1 MHNLWQLL
9 NLNIFVWQKDWIPKR
24 NLVKEG
30 QAQKIISFYKKS
42 YLKPY
47 ILQALLSDKKA
58 ALCQPRYCTFYAACL
73 LTKKSCISKSYFF
86 LSLTTREYWSIFTV
100 ECFKR
105 FYFCNFQHIWKF
117 SADNVCDFLI
127 IIHSHRQS
135 IEFKINLLY
144 HLNGQN
150 M

>member
-1 MHNLWQLL
+1 MIILKWWYSFQSMNASSLTIIEFKYFCLTKRL
-9 NLNIFVWQKDWIPKR
+9 NTKKKSCQRRTSTKNNFFLQ
-24 NLVKEG
+24 
-30 QAQKIISFYKKS
+30 KS

-100 ECFKR
+100 KCFKR
-105 FYFCNFQHIWKF
+105 FLFLQF
-117 SADNVCDFLI
+117 SAYLKV
-127 IIHSHRQS
+127 SS
-135 IEFKINLLY
+135 W
-144 HLNGQN
+144 
-150 M
+150 

>member
-1 MHNLWQLL
+1 MIILKWWYSFQSMHHLWQLL
-9 NLNIFVWQKDWIPKR
+9 NLNIFVWQKDWIQKR

-100 ECFKR
+100 KCFKR
-105 FYFCNFQHIWKF
+105 FLFLQF
-117 SADNVCDFLI
+117 SAYLKV
-127 IIHSHRQS
+127 SS
-135 IEFKINLLY
+135 W
-144 HLNGQN
+144 
-150 M
+150 

>member
-1 MHNLWQLL
+1 MVIFISINASSLTIIEFKHFCLTKRL
-9 NLNIFVWQKDWIPKR
+9 NTKKKSCQRRTSTKNNFFLQ
-24 NLVKEG
+24 
-30 QAQKIISFYKKS
+30 KS

-86 LSLTTREYWSIFTV
+86 LSLTSREYWSIFTV
-100 ECFKR
+100 KCFKR

-117 SADNVCDFLI
+117 SADKVCDF
-127 IIHSHRQS
+127 
-135 IEFKINLLY
+135 
-144 HLNGQN
+144 
-150 M
+150 

>member
-1 MHNLWQLL
+1 MV
-9 NLNIFVWQKDWIPKR
+9 IFISINASSLTIIEFKHFCLTKDLIQKR

-86 LSLTTREYWSIFTV
+86 LSLTTREY
-100 ECFKR
+100 
-105 FYFCNFQHIWKF
+105 
-117 SADNVCDFLI
+117 
-127 IIHSHRQS
+127 
-135 IEFKINLLY
+135 
-144 HLNGQN
+144 
-150 M
+150 